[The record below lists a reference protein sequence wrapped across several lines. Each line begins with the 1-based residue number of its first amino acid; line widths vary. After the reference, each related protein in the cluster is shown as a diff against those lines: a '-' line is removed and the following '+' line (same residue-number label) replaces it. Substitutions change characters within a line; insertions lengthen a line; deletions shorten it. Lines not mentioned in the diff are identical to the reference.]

1 MICRISTI
9 VGLAASGLIC
19 GFQPALALSPEAKR
33 IAASEARYGCEGPG
47 GRFSAKGAIERDL
60 TGDGKP
66 DLLINHD
73 ELTCSSSLGRSGSC
87 GAAACTVKIFVR
99 EGERFREALDI
110 LSASV
115 EIGPGDPP
123 RIGLSRGPNSHSYR
137 WNGRSF
143 K

>member
-1 MICRISTI
+1 
-9 VGLAASGLIC
+9 
-19 GFQPALALSPEAKR
+19 
-33 IAASEARYGCEGPG
+33 
-47 GRFSAKGAIERDL
+47 
-60 TGDGKP
+60 
-66 DLLINHD
+66 
-73 ELTCSSSLGRSGSC
+73 
-87 GAAACTVKIFVR
+87 VKIFVR

>member
-1 MICRISTI
+1 LTYRAAT
-9 VGLAASGLIC
+9 LAALATLGLTC
-19 GFQPALALSPEAKR
+19 GLQPALALSPEAAR
-33 IAASEARYGCEGPG
+33 IATSEAQYGCEGPG

-73 ELTCSSSLGRSGSC
+73 ELTCSSSIGRSGSC

-99 EGERFREALDI
+99 EGTRLREVLDI

-115 EIGPGDPP
+115 EIGPGSPP
-123 RIGLSRGPNSHSYR
+123 RIELSRGPNSHAYR
-137 WNGRSF
+137 WNGRAF